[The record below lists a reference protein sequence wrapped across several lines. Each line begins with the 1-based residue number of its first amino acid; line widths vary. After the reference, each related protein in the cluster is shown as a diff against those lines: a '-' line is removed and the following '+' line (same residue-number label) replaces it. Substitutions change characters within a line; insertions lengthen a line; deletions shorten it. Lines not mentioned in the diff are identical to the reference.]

1 MRARDPRQLSL
12 VATSSAGLAVIAT
25 VGAGVIGVG
34 ASTSFAVGSSVVGV
48 VALLVGLLGGY
59 GLAVAGG
66 FGLSGIGV
74 VAAVVAGDVG
84 LVRVAVAACLLYAA
98 TELARL
104 SLDARQPC
112 RFDRRVLEDVARR
125 ILLTAGALAA
135 GAAIAAFLDD
145 TAPARV
151 LVPLGLL
158 AVAGVVWSVSLAG
171 RVALAPRVRP
181 LVALGAAV
189 LLVGLVGA
197 AALSVA
203 GTEAGETGDDVEEV
217 QPVPDPAGDET
228 DTEPVVQ
235 ETDFRTVVILRLV
248 VFALLALLAL
258 FLGGVL
264 IGRAELTL
272 DPYELDPEDDVGL
285 VSGSVA
291 DLREV
296 ADDVGA
302 DEAIGALDDA
312 LADLERIREPGLAV
326 RLAYSRAQTG
336 FGRDDI
342 ARRPVETEGE
352 YLARLLSR
360 LGVSA
365 EAMRR
370 LTDLFEQARFSR
382 HQIDEDMRRAA
393 VDAFTA
399 VRDELTSVRSD
410 R

>member
-1 MRARDPRQLSL
+1 
-12 VATSSAGLAVIAT
+12 
-25 VGAGVIGVG
+25 
-34 ASTSFAVGSSVVGV
+34 
-48 VALLVGLLGGY
+48 
-59 GLAVAGG
+59 
-66 FGLSGIGV
+66 
-74 VAAVVAGDVG
+74 
-84 LVRVAVAACLLYAA
+84 
-98 TELARL
+98 
-104 SLDARQPC
+104 
-112 RFDRRVLEDVARR
+112 
-125 ILLTAGALAA
+125 
-135 GAAIAAFLDD
+135 
-145 TAPARV
+145 
-151 LVPLGLL
+151 
-158 AVAGVVWSVSLAG
+158 VSLAG